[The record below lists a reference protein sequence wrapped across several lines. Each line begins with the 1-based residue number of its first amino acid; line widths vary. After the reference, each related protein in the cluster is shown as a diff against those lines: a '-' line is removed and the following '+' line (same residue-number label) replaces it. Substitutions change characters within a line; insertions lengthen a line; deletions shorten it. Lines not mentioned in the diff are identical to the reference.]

1 MDFHSHHAS
10 APARCAPPGA
20 GHEEVPLMPDP
31 TVRDML
37 VAKIDELVGMTARDL
52 SEIGQVTDQLE
63 PDRSQSCRVV
73 LTMATVMLDEIKLR
87 AHARPLDEPEP

>member
-1 MDFHSHHAS
+1 
-10 APARCAPPGA
+10 
-20 GHEEVPLMPDP
+20 MPDP

-52 SEIGQVTDQLE
+52 SELGQVTDQLE

-73 LTMATVMLDEIKLR
+73 LTMAKVMLDEIKLR

>member
-1 MDFHSHHAS
+1 
-10 APARCAPPGA
+10 
-20 GHEEVPLMPDP
+20 
-31 TVRDML
+31 ML